1 MDRNKINLTQF
12 EKEKLKVLIS
22 FGTPDFYRSKLWIL
36 CSGAKKQINENPCYY
51 SSLKKLS
58 LEVPSLCRVQIEKDI
73 KRTINLGNDPN
84 FYEKLKNILICYSII
99 NSSIGYC
106 QGFNFIVARL
116 LYVLKDEVKYF
127 K

>member
-1 MDRNKINLTQF
+1 MDRNKYNLTQV

-36 CSGAKKQINENPCYY
+36 CSGAKKQINENPTYY
-51 SSLKKLS
+51 NNLKKLS
-58 LEVPSLCRVQIEKDI
+58 LEVPSLYKVQIEKDI
-73 KRTINLGNDPN
+73 KRTTKLGNDPK
-84 FYEKLKNILICYSII
+84 FFEKLKNVLICYSIR

-116 LYVLKDEVKYF
+116 LYVLKDEVKIF
-127 K
+127 

>member
-36 CSGAKKQINENPCYY
+36 CSGAKKQINENPYYY

-84 FYEKLKNILICYSII
+84 FYEKLKNILICYSIR

>member
-36 CSGAKKQINENPCYY
+36 CSGAKKQINENPSYY
-51 SSLKKLS
+51 SNLKKLS
-58 LEVPSLCRVQIEKDI
+58 LEVPSLYKDQINKDI
-73 KRTINLGNDPN
+73 KRTTNPGNVPK
-84 FYEKLKNILICYSII
+84 FEEKLYNILICYSIR

-116 LYVLKDEVKYF
+116 IYILKDEVKYF

>member
-84 FYEKLKNILICYSII
+84 FYEKLKNILICYSIR

-116 LYVLKDEVKYF
+116 LYVLEDEVKYF

>member
-1 MDRNKINLTQF
+1 MDRNKYNLTQF

-36 CSGAKKQINENPCYY
+36 CSGAKKQINENPSYY
-51 SSLKKLS
+51 NNLKKLS
-58 LEVPSLCRVQIEKDI
+58 LEVPSLCQAQIKKDI
-73 KRTINLGNDPN
+73 KRTKNLGNDEK
-84 FYEKLKNILICYSII
+84 FYEKLENVLICYSIR

-116 LYVLKDEVKYF
+116 INVLKDEVKIF
-127 K
+127 

>member
-84 FYEKLKNILICYSII
+84 FYEKLKNILICYSIR

>member
-84 FYEKLKNILICYSII
+84 FYEKLKNILICYSIR

-116 LYVLKDEVKYF
+116 IYILKDEVKYF

>member
-36 CSGAKKQINENPCYY
+36 CSGAKKQINENPSYY
-51 SSLKKLS
+51 SNLKKLS

-84 FYEKLKNILICYSII
+84 FYEKLKNILICYSIR

>member
-1 MDRNKINLTQF
+1 MDRNKYNLTQV

-36 CSGAKKQINENPCYY
+36 CSGAKKQINENPTYY
-51 SSLKKLS
+51 NNLKKLS
-58 LEVPSLCRVQIEKDI
+58 LEVPSLYKVQIEKDI
-73 KRTINLGNDPN
+73 KRTTKLGNDPK
-84 FYEKLKNILICYSII
+84 FFEKLKNVLICYSIR

-116 LYVLKDEVKYF
+116 LYVLKDEVKIF

>member
-36 CSGAKKQINENPCYY
+36 CSGAKKQINENPSYY
-51 SSLKKLS
+51 SNLKKLS
-58 LEVPSLCRVQIEKDI
+58 LEVPSLYKDQINKDI
-73 KRTINLGNDPN
+73 KRTTNPGNVPN
-84 FYEKLKNILICYSII
+84 FEEKLYNILICYSIR

-116 LYVLKDEVKYF
+116 IYILKDEVKYF

>member
-84 FYEKLKNILICYSII
+84 FYDKLKNILICYSIR

>member
-1 MDRNKINLTQF
+1 MDRNKFNLTQF

-36 CSGAKKQINENPCYY
+36 CSGAKKQISENPSYY
-51 SSLKKLS
+51 NNLKKLS
-58 LEVPSLCRVQIEKDI
+58 LEVPSLCIIQIEKDI
-73 KRTINLGNDPN
+73 KRTINLGNDPK
-84 FYEKLKNILICYSII
+84 FYEKLKNVLICYSIR

-116 LYVLKDEVKYF
+116 IYILKDEVKKF
-127 K
+127 

>member
-84 FYEKLKNILICYSII
+84 FYEKLKNISICYSIR

>member
-84 FYEKLKNILICYSII
+84 FYEKLKNILICYSI
-99 NSSIGYC
+99 
-106 QGFNFIVARL
+106 
-116 LYVLKDEVKYF
+116 
-127 K
+127 

>member
-22 FGTPDFYRSKLWIL
+22 CGTPDFYRSKLWIL

-84 FYEKLKNILICYSII
+84 FYEKLKNILICYSIR